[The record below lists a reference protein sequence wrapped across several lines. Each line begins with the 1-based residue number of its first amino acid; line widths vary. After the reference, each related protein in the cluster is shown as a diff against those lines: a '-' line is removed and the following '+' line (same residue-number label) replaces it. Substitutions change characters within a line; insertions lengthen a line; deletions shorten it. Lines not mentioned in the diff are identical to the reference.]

1 MAKPYLPSRESEL
14 VVWMQNF
21 AGQVTEDPAR
31 YGLTEA
37 QGTQLGTLNTNFQQN
52 YDLANHPQTR
62 SPTNIEAKN
71 VAKRELIAYT
81 RQLVEVI
88 QGQPSTTDTQRRTLG
103 ITVRDS
109 DPTPVP
115 PPEVAPR
122 LDVVSVSG
130 WLVSLRLHDG
140 ESTRR
145 AKPAGV
151 KGATLFSYVGETP
164 PSDIAAW
171 KFEGSTTRTSTQVMF
186 SNQLTPGTK
195 VWLTAFW
202 FNPRLESG
210 PACAPVGTQ
219 INYGGFAAAA

>member
-1 MAKPYLPSRESEL
+1 MSKSYLPTREPEL
-14 VVWMQNF
+14 VTWMANF
-21 AGQVTEDPAR
+21 AGQVTEDPVS

-37 QGTQLGTLNTNFQQN
+37 QGTELGTLNTNFQQN
-52 YDLANHPQTR
+52 YELANHPQTR

-71 VAKRELIAYT
+71 TAKRALVAYV
-81 RQLVEVI
+81 RQMVEII
-88 QGQPSTTDTQRRTLG
+88 QGQPSTTDAQRRTLG
-103 ITVRDS
+103 ITVRDA

-115 PPEVAPR
+115 PPDVAPR

-140 ESTRR
+140 ESARR
-145 AKPAGV
+145 AKPAGG
-151 KGATLFSYVGETP
+151 KGATLFSFVGETP
-164 PSDIAAW
+164 PTDIAAW
-171 KFEGSTTRTSTQVMF
+171 KVEGSTSKTATQVMF
-186 SNQLTPGTK
+186 PNQLTPGTK

-219 INYGGFAAAA
+219 INYGGLAAAA